1 MIGSERET
9 LNELLLYHSNTIGAA
24 RLTPLA
30 LDALIKAFR
39 EVKPSGAA
47 LSVLFEEVRE
57 AVRDSRPKPIPLIR
71 LLRLFEREFLPII
84 GSADFQEQK
93 ALAVRLLEDKKALY
107 LQKRDL
113 VTLQGLRHLDD
124 GDAVIVHSAGFV
136 VTNILL
142 EAARQRDPNFM
153 VFVLQL
159 DPVRT
164 PRVAGDLEKAGIP
177 NLIVPVHDL
186 CHYQGQANKI
196 FIGAL
201 TITPDRKVVAPVGT
215 ANVLSICHLAG
226 VKSYLFANTL
236 HYSLGIARTQQID
249 RTEYELD
256 DPTTSFSVRSH
267 SHDLVDLNL
276 IDLIVNEYG
285 VVPDDILGP
294 DGQRVLDPHPL
305 ID

>member
-1 MIGSERET
+1 MIGTERET

-39 EVKPSGAA
+39 DVRPSGAA
-47 LSVLFEEVRE
+47 LSDLFDEVRE
-57 AVRDSRPKPIPLIR
+57 AIRDSRPKPIPLIR
-71 LLRLFEREFLPII
+71 LLRLFEREFRP
-84 GSADFQEQK
+84 SADTTDFEEQK
-93 ALAVRLLEDKKALY
+93 SIAVRLLEEKKSLY

-113 VTLQGLRHLDD
+113 VTLQGLKHLED
-124 GDAVIVHSAGFV
+124 GDAVIVHSAGYV

-142 EAARQRDPNFM
+142 EASKKRDPNFM

-164 PRVAGDLEKAGIP
+164 PRVAAALEKAGIP

-249 RTEYELD
+249 RTDFELD
-256 DPTTSFSVRSH
+256 DPITSFSVTSH
-267 SHDLVDLNL
+267 SHDLVDLSL
-276 IDLIVNEYG
+276 IDTIVNEYG
-285 VVPDDILGP
+285 VVPEDILGP
-294 DGQRVLDPHPL
+294 DGHRILDPHPL

>member
-1 MIGSERET
+1 MIGEERET
-9 LNELLLYHSNTIGAA
+9 LNELLLYHSHTIGAA

-30 LDALIKAFR
+30 LDALIGAFR
-39 EVKPSGAA
+39 DLKPSKAD
-47 LSVLFEEVRE
+47 LMLLFEEVRE

-71 LLRLFEREFLPII
+71 LLRLFEREFQPF
-84 GSADFQEQK
+84 SDTVDFEEQRSM
-93 ALAVRLLEDKKALY
+93 AIQILEEKKAIY

-113 VTLQGLRHLDD
+113 VTLQGLKHLED
-124 GDAVIVHSAGFV
+124 GDSIIVHSASSV

-142 EAARQRDPNFM
+142 EASNLRDPNFM
-153 VFVLQL
+153 VFVLQH

-164 PRVAGDLEKAGIP
+164 PQVAGALEKAGIP

-196 FIGAL
+196 FVGAL

-215 ANVLSICHLAG
+215 ANVLSICHLVG

-249 RTEYELD
+249 RTDFELV
-256 DPTTSFSVRSH
+256 DPTTRFSVTSH
-267 SHDLVDLNL
+267 SHDLVDLRL
-276 IDLIVNEYG
+276 IDTIVNEYG
-285 VVPDDILGP
+285 VVPEDVLGP
-294 DGQRVLDPHPL
+294 GGVRILDPHPL
-305 ID
+305 TD

>member
-1 MIGSERET
+1 MIGTERET

-39 EVKPSGAA
+39 DVRPSGAA
-47 LSVLFEEVRE
+47 LSDLFDEVRE
-57 AVRDSRPKPIPLIR
+57 AIRDSRPKPIPLIR
-71 LLRLFEREFLPII
+71 LLRLFEREFRP
-84 GSADFQEQK
+84 SAETTDFEEQK
-93 ALAVRLLEDKKALY
+93 SIAVQLLEEKKSLY

-113 VTLQGLRHLDD
+113 VTLQGLKHLED
-124 GDAVIVHSAGFV
+124 GDAVIVHSAGYV

-142 EAARQRDPNFM
+142 EASKKRDPNFM

-164 PRVAGDLEKAGIP
+164 PRVAAALEKAGIP

-249 RTEYELD
+249 RTDFELD
-256 DPTTSFSVRSH
+256 DPITSFSVTSH
-267 SHDLVDLNL
+267 SHDLVDLSL
-276 IDLIVNEYG
+276 IDTIVNEYG
-285 VVPDDILGP
+285 VVPEDILGP
-294 DGQRVLDPHPL
+294 DGHRILDPHPL

>member
-1 MIGSERET
+1 MAIRI
-9 LNELLLYHSNTIGAA
+9 L
-24 RLTPLA
+24 
-30 LDALIKAFR
+30 
-39 EVKPSGAA
+39 
-47 LSVLFEEVRE
+47 EE
-57 AVRDSRPKPIPLIR
+57 
-71 LLRLFEREFLPII
+71 
-84 GSADFQEQK
+84 
-93 ALAVRLLEDKKALY
+93 KKALY

-113 VTLQGLRHLDD
+113 VTLQGLKHLED
-124 GDAVIVHSAGFV
+124 GDSIIVHSAGSV
-136 VTNILL
+136 VTNILV

-164 PRVAGDLEKAGIP
+164 PRVAKALEDEGIP

-186 CHYQGQANKI
+186 CHYQGHASKI
-196 FIGAL
+196 FVGAL

-249 RTEYELD
+249 RTDFKVVEPEAQ
-256 DPTTSFSVRSH
+256 FSVTSH
-267 SHDLVDLNL
+267 SHDLVDLRL
-276 IDLIVNEYG
+276 IDTIVNEYG
-285 VVPDDILGP
+285 VVPKDVVGP
-294 DGQRVLDPHPL
+294 DGYRILDPHPL

>member
-1 MIGSERET
+1 MIRQERET

-30 LDALIKAFR
+30 LDALIQAFKNLKPTKAD
-39 EVKPSGAA
+39 
-47 LSVLFEEVRE
+47 LMLLFEEVRE

-71 LLRLFEREFLPII
+71 LLRLFEREFLPF
-84 GSADFQEQK
+84 AETVDFEEQRSI
-93 ALAVRLLEDKKALY
+93 AIRMLEDKKAIY

-113 VTLQGLRHLDD
+113 VTLQGLKHLED
-124 GDAVIVHSAGFV
+124 GDSIIVHSAGSV
-136 VTNILL
+136 VTNILV
-142 EAARQRDPNFM
+142 EASRQRDPNFM

-164 PRVAGDLEKAGIP
+164 PRVAAALEEAGIP

-196 FIGAL
+196 FVGAL

-215 ANVLSICHLAG
+215 ANVLSICHVAG
-226 VKSYLFANTL
+226 VESYLFANTL

-249 RTEYELD
+249 RTDFELE
-256 DPTTSFSVRSH
+256 DPNTSFSVTSH
-267 SHDLVDLNL
+267 SHDLVDLRL
-276 IDLIVNEYG
+276 IDIIVNEYG
-285 VVPDDILGP
+285 VVPKDVVGP
-294 DGQRVLDPHPL
+294 DGRRILDPHPL
-305 ID
+305 TD

>member
-1 MIGSERET
+1 MIQQERET

-30 LDALIKAFR
+30 LDALVQAFR
-39 EVKPSGAA
+39 DLKPTGAD
-47 LSVLFEEVRE
+47 LMLLFEEVRE
-57 AVRDSRPKPIPLIR
+57 AIRDSRPKPIPLIR
-71 LLRLFEREFLPII
+71 LLRLFEREFAPFAET
-84 GSADFQEQK
+84 ADFEEQRTM
-93 ALAVRLLEDKKALY
+93 AIRMLEEKKAIY

-113 VTLQGLRHLDD
+113 VTLQGLEHLED
-124 GDAVIVHSAGFV
+124 GDSIIVHSAGSV
-136 VTNILL
+136 VTNILV
-142 EAARQRDPNFM
+142 EASLQRDPNFM

-164 PRVAGDLEKAGIP
+164 PRVAGALEEAGIP

-196 FIGAL
+196 FVGAL

-215 ANVLSICHLAG
+215 ANVLGICQIEG

-249 RTEYELD
+249 RTDFQLE
-256 DPTTSFSVRSH
+256 DPTTSFSVTGH
-267 SHDLVDLNL
+267 SHDLV
-276 IDLIVNEYG
+276 
-285 VVPDDILGP
+285 
-294 DGQRVLDPHPL
+294 
-305 ID
+305 